1 MGSAEQYGGPT
12 EADALA
18 AWEDVVRL
26 FTRDVHAVFRGLDMS
41 GDVLTRIL
49 PTIDCP
55 EFRAI
60 FTWRFLTLVP
70 QCDANARMAVHACV
84 WPCHTL
90 LLSMR
95 ESPHLRRG
103 CRRCTGLKNTSLPY
117 WQGAWRMPMIPV
129 RAHNRECERPFHCR
143 LAVT

>member
-18 AWEDVVRL
+18 AWEDVVRM
-26 FTRDVHAVFRGLDMS
+26 FTRDVQAVSWQLDMS
-41 GDVLTRIL
+41 GDVLTLIL

-70 QCDANARMAVHACV
+70 RCDANARMAIHASNGHATHCCCRCV
-84 WPCHTL
+84 
-90 LLSMR
+90 S
-95 ESPHLRRG
+95 HLT
-103 CRRCTGLKNTSLPY
+103 CA
-117 WQGAWRMPMIPV
+117 GAVAGAPG
-129 RAHNRECERPFHCR
+129 
-143 LAVT
+143 